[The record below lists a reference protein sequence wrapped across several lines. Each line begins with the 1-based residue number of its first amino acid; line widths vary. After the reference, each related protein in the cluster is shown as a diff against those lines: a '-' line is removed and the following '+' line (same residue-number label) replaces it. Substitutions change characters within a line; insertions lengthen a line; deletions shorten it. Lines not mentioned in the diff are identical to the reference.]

1 MNYSFVK
8 LLIVL
13 ITVNWYYMFWQ
24 RRCTANNLV
33 VHINVVLVIIKLY
46 LEHCPLSLVGH
57 PHSLFPQHVI
67 QQLKINFFVQF
78 CKIVHV
84 HSSLN
89 RSVFY
94 DFWCLRPCGALT
106 HFAIS
111 LRMLRFLQV
120 FKFESFSAM
129 RKIKCIEPPQSTFK
143 WRSAS
148 CVNKGRHLCIMLTRS
163 LYLGIMYVHH
173 VRINYSSFINTGV
186 LRKVFSN
193 WLYL

>member
-1 MNYSFVK
+1 MLDELNFDLNVFHLWNRSPCECLAYSFHFWIIRGQIKIKLNPSFVK

-13 ITVNWYYMFWQ
+13 MTVNWYYMFWQ
-24 RRCTANNLV
+24 RRWTANNLV

-46 LEHCPLSLVGH
+46 LEHFPLSLVGR

-84 HSSLN
+84 YSSLN

-120 FKFESFSAM
+120 FKFESFNEM
-129 RKIKCIEPPQSTFK
+129 HRT
-143 WRSAS
+143 
-148 CVNKGRHLCIMLTRS
+148 
-163 LYLGIMYVHH
+163 
-173 VRINYSSFINTGV
+173 SSKHF
-186 LRKVFSN
+186 
-193 WLYL
+193 